1 MRILQIVGL
10 LTVLQVTGSA
20 ILAQEVARGRHGKD
34 ILDANC
40 GHCHATGKSGASPL
54 AQAPPFRDLDRKYDV
69 ELLAE
74 SLAEGIVTGHAAMPE
89 FSFSPHEIGAI
100 IAYIKS
106 HSAPTR

>member
-1 MRILQIVGL
+1 MRILQIVAL
-10 LTVLQVTGSA
+10 LTALQVTGSA
-20 ILAQEVARGRHGKD
+20 ILAQDVARSSRGKD

-54 AQAPPFRDLDRKYDV
+54 ALAPPFRDLNRKYDV

-89 FSFSPHEIGAI
+89 FSFSSPEINAI

-106 HSAPTR
+106 LAAP